1 MRLTQGGSLNN
12 ESHAFEAIHKRINPG
27 GESRA
32 TGSFRDYTIASAFQP
47 IFSLSHRSPVGYEAL
62 CRARSIEGLAISP
75 LALFGQ
81 VQSESDNVLLD
92 RLCRAVHIQ
101 NFTAFSDKSSWIFL
115 NVNPLITVVGKNYG
129 PFFKD
134 MLAHNQISP
143 NRVVIEILEQN
154 IHDETILAAAVNYYK
169 ELGCLVAIDDFG
181 ASHSNFDRIWNIR
194 PDIVKF
200 DRSIVVQAEASHVV
214 RKALPSLVSLVQ
226 EIGCI
231 TLMEGVETE
240 QQALIA
246 IDSNVDLIQGY
257 YFGYPKA
264 SLVDP
269 SEQGNNLSNLCRR
282 HAEIAEDE
290 RRRYRN
296 TVDQC
301 LIEFRLLLDKIKTGI
316 DGSMQ
321 ACGKL
326 LALPRVRRI
335 YLLDDQGRQI
345 GENITAQPM
354 QDYTD
359 PRYKPLSEA
368 SDANWSRRYYFRQ
381 AMLNPGQIQ
390 ISRPYRSLAGQHQCI
405 TLSSLIKSTSGN
417 YVVCLDIDWG

>member
-1 MRLTQGGSLNN
+1 
-12 ESHAFEAIHKRINPG
+12 
-27 GESRA
+27 
-32 TGSFRDYTIASAFQP
+32 
-47 IFSLSHRSPVGYEAL
+47 
-62 CRARSIEGLAISP
+62 
-75 LALFGQ
+75 
-81 VQSESDNVLLD
+81 
-92 RLCRAVHIQ
+92 
-101 NFTAFSDKSSWIFL
+101 
-115 NVNPLITVVGKNYG
+115 
-129 PFFKD
+129 
-134 MLAHNQISP
+134 
-143 NRVVIEILEQN
+143 
-154 IHDETILAAAVNYYK
+154 
-169 ELGCLVAIDDFG
+169 
-181 ASHSNFDRIWNIR
+181 
-194 PDIVKF
+194 
-200 DRSIVVQAEASHVV
+200 
-214 RKALPSLVSLVQ
+214 
-226 EIGCI
+226 
-231 TLMEGVETE
+231 
-240 QQALIA
+240 
-246 IDSNVDLIQGY
+246 VDLIQGY

-269 SEQGNNLSNLCRR
+269 SEKGSSLSNLCRR

-301 LIEFRLLLDKIKTGI
+301 SIEFRLLLEKIKTGI

-321 ACGKL
+321 ASGKL

-335 YLLDDQGRQI
+335 YFLDDQGHQI
-345 GENITAQPM
+345 GKNITAQPM